1 MFDNPLLA
9 INVVICALII
19 IRLMTFR
26 RGNKKHNPTRAYLS
40 YFLAVA
46 CFVVIVRIVFKQYVY
61 IDWAETVL
69 NLVLCIAIYSAKGNI
84 SELFK
89 TRRRG
94 VK

>member
-1 MFDNPLLA
+1 MSPLLTL
-9 INVVICALII
+9 NVVICLLII
-19 IRLMTFR
+19 IRLATFR
-26 RGNKKHNPTRAYLS
+26 RRGKSHNQTQSYLS
-40 YFLAVA
+40 YFLIVA

-61 IDWAETVL
+61 IDWAETLL
-69 NLVLCIAIYSAKGNI
+69 NSVLCIAIYAARGNV